1 MVLTHRSSRFARSPT
16 SSMRDSRIGAS
27 VSASSSEISTATE
40 IVTPNWKKNFPMMP
54 FMKATGR
61 KIAMIA
67 SVAAAAAKVIS
78 RAPSEAAVTLP
89 SPCSRWR

>member
-1 MVLTHRSSRFARSPT
+1 
-16 SSMRDSRIGAS
+16 MRDRRIGAS

-67 SVAAAAAKVIS
+67 AVAAVAAKVIS
-78 RAPSEAAVTLP
+78 RAPTEAARTFP
-89 SPCSRWR
+89 RPASRWR

>member
-1 MVLTHRSSRFARSPT
+1 
-16 SSMRDSRIGAS
+16 MRDRRIGAS

-40 IVTPNWKKNFPMMP
+40 IVTPNWKKNLPMMP

-61 KIAMIA
+61 KIATIA
-67 SVAAAAAKVIS
+67 AVAAAAAKVIS
-78 RAPSEAAVTLP
+78 RAPTEAALTLP

>member
-1 MVLTHRSSRFARSPT
+1 
-16 SSMRDSRIGAS
+16 MRDSRIGAS

-40 IVTPNWKKNFPMMP
+40 IVTPNWKKNLPMMP

-67 SVAAAAAKVIS
+67 AVAAAAAKVIS
-78 RAPSEAAVTLP
+78 RAPTEAALTLP